1 MAHADLNLVRTF
13 VLLYETRSV
22 TLTAQR
28 LFVTQPSVSYALSR
42 LREQFDDRLFV
53 RGRNGM
59 EPTVTA
65 RQLYPALRDGLQQLE
80 ATLASGRDFNPAS
93 CTRRFRL
100 ALTDLGEMSLL
111 PRILPRL
118 HAEAPGIEL
127 EVVALEIDRASDW
140 LASGKVNAVICSRPL
155 NAADVDRR
163 ALFEDRYVCLSDP
176 QALGGE
182 PLDLARFSAGRH
194 VVVASASGHDLADE
208 VMRRD
213 GIERKVSLEIPHF
226 SVLPQILQGSDLLAI
241 LPAQIASDFAARS
254 SLVVSELPFPVPP
267 FEVALYYQT
276 GAERAPAQ
284 RWFYEGIVA
293 AIGDQHA

>member
-53 RGRNGM
+53 RGRDGM

-65 RQLYPALRDGLQQLE
+65 RQLYPSLRDALHQLE
-80 ATLASGRDFNPAS
+80 ATLASGRDFDPAS

-111 PRILPRL
+111 PGILARL
-118 HAEAPGIEL
+118 HAEAPGMEL
-127 EVVALEIDRASDW
+127 EVVALEIDRAGDW
-140 LASGKVNAVICSRPL
+140 LTSGKVNAVICSRPL
-155 NAADVDRR
+155 AADGIQRR

-176 QALGGE
+176 LALAGE
-182 PLDLARFSAGRH
+182 PLSLARFSAGRH
-194 VVVASASGHDLADE
+194 VVVASASGHGLAEE

-213 GIERKVSLEIPHF
+213 GIQRKVSLEIPHF

-241 LPAQIASDFAARS
+241 LPAQIANGFAARTP
-254 SLVVSELPFPVPP
+254 LVVSELPFSVPP
-267 FEVALYYQT
+267 FEVTLYYHA
-276 GAERAPAQ
+276 GAARAPAQ
-284 RWFYEGIVA
+284 RWFCDGIVA
-293 AIGDQHA
+293 AIGDHEA